1 MPDTWTGLRLAAG
14 TLTVIPVGELP
25 MVTPPVGRRA
35 MLLAPVAAIPLGVLA
50 GGVVA
55 LGERVDLPS
64 LVTAALLLVA
74 LGWAT
79 RGMHWDGL
87 ADTADGLA
95 AGWDRERALA
105 VMRRG
110 DAGPVAVGVLGLV
123 LLLDAAALS
132 AVTDRPDSAVLVGAV
147 VACSRVACALTAS
160 TLLPAARHDGLGVVV
175 AGTVPIVGSALS
187 TIVVAGILAAVSH
200 GSGLPWWQGPVAV
213 AVALGVVVLLLRR
226 CHRVLGGVTGDVMGA
241 GIEVALCGLLVVLS
255 GGGLG

>member
-25 MVTPPVGRRA
+25 TLTPRVGRRA
-35 MLLAPVAAIPLGVLA
+35 MLLAPVAAIPLGAMA

-55 LGERVDLPS
+55 LGDQVRLPS
-64 LVTAALLLVA
+64 LVTAALVLA
-74 LGWAT
+74 TLGWAT
-79 RGMHWDGL
+79 RAMHWDGL

-123 LLLDAAALS
+123 LLLDAAALA
-132 AVTDRPDSAVLVGAV
+132 AVVDRRGSAVLIGTV
-147 VACSRVACALTAS
+147 VICSRVACALTAS
-160 TLLPAARHDGLGVVV
+160 ARLPAARHDGLGVVV

-187 TIVVAGILAAVSH
+187 IIVVAGVLAAVCRW
-200 GSGLPWWQGPVAV
+200 SGLPWWQGLLAV
-213 AVALGVVVLLLRR
+213 AVSLGAVALLLRR
-226 CHRVLGGVTGDVMGA
+226 CHGVLGGVTGDVMGA

-255 GGGLG
+255 GGGVG